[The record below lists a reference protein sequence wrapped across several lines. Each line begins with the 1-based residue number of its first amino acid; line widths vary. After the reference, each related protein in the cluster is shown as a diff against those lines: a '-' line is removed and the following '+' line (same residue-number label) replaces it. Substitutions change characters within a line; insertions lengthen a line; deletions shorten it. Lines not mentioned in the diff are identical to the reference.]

1 MDTLIEKN
9 KFENN
14 KSKFRTIAI
23 DDMKRCCT
31 IQYATTAAHRHM
43 KKKFG

>member
-14 KSKFRTIAI
+14 ESKFRTIAI
-23 DDMKRCCT
+23 DDMKRYCT
-31 IQYATTAAHRHM
+31 RVRR
-43 KKKFG
+43 KKSIIIVLKMGT